1 MFTLKTVSRPL
12 SSRRDN
18 AAGRRARYGIAAL
31 ICNTVLFLLLAAV
44 LAGCAAEP
52 GIPNDQPILT
62 DQTTNSDISAE
73 EEIMA
78 PPAEETNIP
87 SNPPVEYKP
96 AWPDMTVTS
105 SSGHMVNSCVPEDL
119 RDKATT
125 LTTSDGVYL
134 SALVL
139 GSGTKGVLLAHE
151 QGYNICS
158 FVDMGVEL
166 ADHGYLVVIPEYRD
180 HGASQSTGDTQPID
194 LDADA
199 ALSELA
205 RLGAERVFLAGASCG
220 GSTAIIAGV
229 RQALPI
235 EGLMIL
241 SSPAQC
247 GSHDAIPGVKEI
259 TAPSLFVFSPGDYG
273 GSIEKHVRQL
283 YQSSG
288 AADKTLIV
296 DKSGY
301 HGTDMYHRGEEGEG
315 LRTELISFVKAALD

>member
-1 MFTLKTVSRPL
+1 MWGSICITL
-12 SSRRDN
+12 
-18 AAGRRARYGIAAL
+18 
-31 ICNTVLFLLLAAV
+31 LFLLITAA
-44 LAGCAAEP
+44 LAGCAIAP
-52 GIPNDQPILT
+52 ANPDNPSIPNGETSTPNLPD
-62 DQTTNSDISAE
+62 E
-73 EEIMA
+73 EKETVS
-78 PPAEETNIP
+78 PPAEEANIP
-87 SNPPVEYKP
+87 SNPPVEYKT
-96 AWPDMTVTS
+96 AWPDLTVTS
-105 SSGHMVNSCVPEDL
+105 SSGHLVNSCVPDSL

-125 LTTSDGVYL
+125 LTTSDGVHL

-158 FVDMGVEL
+158 FLDMGVEL

-229 RQALPI
+229 RQELPI
-235 EGLMIL
+235 EGLIIL

-259 TAPSLFVFSPGDYG
+259 KVPSLFVFSPGDYG

-283 YQSSG
+283 YKASG

-301 HGTDMYHRGEEGEG
+301 HGTDMYHRGEEGEK
-315 LRTELISFVKAALD
+315 LRSELISFIKAALD

>member
-1 MFTLKTVSRPL
+1 MFTLKNVSDQL
-12 SSRRDN
+12 SSFKYKG
-18 AAGRRARYGIAAL
+18 AGRRPKYGILASIRNTMLFLMIAAAL
-31 ICNTVLFLLLAAV
+31 V
-44 LAGCAAEP
+44 GCAIDPANRDNP
-52 GIPNDQPILT
+52 SIPNGETSIPNIPD
-62 DQTTNSDISAE
+62 E
-73 EEIMA
+73 EVEA
-78 PPAEETNIP
+78 TPPPAEETNIP

-105 SSGHMVNSCVPEDL
+105 SSGHLVNSCVPEDL

-166 ADHGYLVVIPEYRD
+166 ADQGYLVVIPEYRD

-229 RQALPI
+229 RQELPI

-259 TAPSLFVFSPGDYG
+259 TAPSLFVFSPGDYAVPLRNMC
-273 GSIEKHVRQL
+273 GSYTRHPVQLIKH
-283 YQSSG
+283 
-288 AADKTLIV
+288 
-296 DKSGY
+296 
-301 HGTDMYHRGEEGEG
+301 
-315 LRTELISFVKAALD
+315 